1 MRKLQ
6 VLFGFE
12 RSNKNQ
18 DDTETGQPGESRES
32 NGKIIRV
39 LNMEGFFMD
48 KKNINF
54 ECIAGRFGHVVLSIV
69 YS

>member
-18 DDTETGQPGESRES
+18 DDTETRQPGESRES

-39 LNMEGFFMD
+39 LNMEGFYMD
-48 KKNINF
+48 KKKIQNF
-54 ECIAGRFGHVVLSIV
+54 ECIAGRFGHVVLS
-69 YS
+69 SL